1 MGSVVI
7 TITFE
12 DVVSLPTVSA
22 ASASLGSALT
32 ISTNRSNKAATHT
45 LSYRFGN
52 ASGLIGSDVGD
63 AVSWTPPLSLASEI
77 PRATSGV
84 CTITCN
90 SFINGKMTG
99 SRTCTV
105 TLTVPS
111 TVVPSISSVTLQDT
125 NETIAAKIGAF
136 VKSLSTLS
144 VTITAEGIYGSSI
157 SSYRTTLDGA
167 TYTAASF
174 TAGKKLS
181 AAGDMTL
188 TVNVTD
194 SRGRTATYTSTI
206 QVLDYAV
213 PSIRRFSVERCNA
226 DGSSAQVDG
235 TKARFSFQ
243 GSISPLNNKNS
254 VSCVVYYKLK
264 NAEAWT
270 QAYAVNAASYTL
282 AISNQLLGQTYDAL
296 SSYDVKIRLADYFQ
310 EAEQAVSIG
319 TKGVI
324 LDFLADGTGI
334 GIGKV
339 AETPG
344 AIECGW
350 PLKLSDPLSI
360 AYGGTGAASA
370 ENALAA
376 LGGVKKAGDTMTG
389 NLRISESLYPSV
401 FLLPTYNGTSS
412 RTVLEGSYEG
422 AASLAAWEDAAGD
435 NRRMLEIRTKALQ
448 ASLDWALVL
457 RACEAGVW
465 NNYRVFHSG
474 MPSGVPVANGGTGA
488 ANAADAR
495 KNLGANNA
503 GNLTTGTLPAARLKK
518 HNNKATIM
526 LSSSIQATLAGRF
539 GNSEYGRSKKAGE
552 ELFFQYAQET
562 GAKVAVYRFVN
573 LMGHSRPKYNS
584 AVSTFCWA
592 VANDEPFTVN
602 DRSTELELLYI
613 DDLVEG
619 MFDLLEGKEQHC
631 EFDGVETVLQADG
644 RYCCVPVTHKVT
656 LGEIV
661 DLLQEFKAQPTT
673 LMMPKMPDG
682 SFAKKLY
689 SLYLTYLPT
698 DKFKYALKMNVDNRG
713 SFTELVHTADCGQV
727 SINISKPGITKGQH
741 WHNSKW
747 ELFIV
752 VAGHGLIQER
762 NINTGETVEFEVSG
776 DKIEAVHMIPGWT
789 HNIINLSE
797 TENLVTVMTYN
808 EIFNP
813 NRPDTFFEPV

>member
-1 MGSVVI
+1 MATTLAYIASLCTRKYTSSANAKNDVACQEFYDSSYNYVGVISFPGLNLANKVITEIWLDIDAEKAGYGVKNTKTVYLRKANYQDDIASGVTGGQYVGDELGTFEGAFYGNYNGYHITGPLFDAMAAYISAGNNSFTIYNPLATASPHGYSYNYMQWASVVI

-12 DVVSLPTVSA
+12 DVISLPTVST

-111 TVVPSISSVTLQDT
+111 TVAPSISSVTLQDT
-125 NETIAAKIGAF
+125 NETVAAQIGAY

-144 VTITAEGIYGSSI
+144 VAITAEGVYGSSI

-194 SRGRTATYTSTI
+194 SRGRTATYTSTV
-206 QVLDYAV
+206 QVLDYAI

-243 GSISPLNNKNS
+243 GSVSPLNNKNS
-254 VSCVVYYKLK
+254 FSCVVYYKLK

-282 AISNQLLGQTYDAL
+282 AVSNQLLSQTYDAL
-296 SSYDVKIRLADYFQ
+296 SSYDVKIRLADHFQ

-350 PLKLSDPLSI
+350 PMKLTDPLSI
-360 AYGGTGAASA
+360 AYGGTGATSA
-370 ENALAA
+370 ESALAA

-389 NLRISESLYPSV
+389 NLNISGYLYPSML
-401 FLLPTYNGTSS
+401 LLPTYNDTTN
-412 RTVLEGSYEG
+412 RTVFEGSYAG
-422 AASLAAWEDAAGD
+422 ASSFAAWEDSTGN
-435 NRRMLEIRTKALQ
+435 NRRMLEVRTKAYQ
-448 ASLDWALVL
+448 NSLDWAVL
-457 RACEAGVW
+457 LRVCDAGTW
-465 NNYRVFHSG
+465 ANYRVFHSG

-488 ANAADAR
+488 TTAANAR
-495 KNLGANNA
+495 SNLGTNNA
-503 GNLTTGTLPAARLKK
+503 GNITTGTLAMARLPFKVAYGSGSVAGNSALSINYSGAGFTAIPCVVVSYSTSSGNWSGDNGALK
-518 HNNKATIM
+518 VHSKTTTGATI
-526 LSSSIQATLAGRF
+526 IVG
-539 GNSEYGRSKKAGE
+539 GN
-552 ELFFQYAQET
+552 F
-562 GAKVAVYRFVN
+562 N
-573 LMGHSRPKYNS
+573 
-584 AVSTFCWA
+584 
-592 VANDEPFTVN
+592 
-602 DRSTELELLYI
+602 
-613 DDLVEG
+613 
-619 MFDLLEGKEQHC
+619 
-631 EFDGVETVLQADG
+631 
-644 RYCCVPVTHKVT
+644 
-656 LGEIV
+656 
-661 DLLQEFKAQPTT
+661 
-673 LMMPKMPDG
+673 
-682 SFAKKLY
+682 
-689 SLYLTYLPT
+689 
-698 DKFKYALKMNVDNRG
+698 
-713 SFTELVHTADCGQV
+713 TA
-727 SINISKPGITKGQH
+727 
-741 WHNSKW
+741 
-747 ELFIV
+747 
-752 VAGHGLIQER
+752 R
-762 NINTGETVEFEVSG
+762 NIDWIAIGV
-776 DKIEAVHMIPGWT
+776 
-789 HNIINLSE
+789 
-797 TENLVTVMTYN
+797 
-808 EIFNP
+808 
-813 NRPDTFFEPV
+813 

>member
-1 MGSVVI
+1 MATTLAYIASLCTRKYTSSANAKNDVACQEFYDSSYNYVGIISFPGLNLENKVITEIWLDIDAEKAGYGVKNTKTVYLRKANYQDDIASGVTGGQYVGDELGTFEGAFYGNYNGYHITGPLFDAMAAYISAGNNSFTIYNPLATASPHGYSYNYMQWASVVI

-32 ISTNRSNKAATHT
+32 ISTNRSNNAATHT

-111 TVVPSISSVTLQDT
+111 TVVPVISSVTLQDT
-125 NETIAAKIGAF
+125 NETVAAQIGAF

-144 VTITAEGIYGSSI
+144 VAITAEGIYGSSI

-188 TVNVTD
+188 TVSVTD
-194 SRGRTATYTSTI
+194 SRGRTATYTSTV
-206 QVLDYAV
+206 QVLDYAI

-243 GSISPLNNKNS
+243 GSVSPLNNKNS
-254 VSCVVYYKLK
+254 FSCVVYYKLK

-282 AISNQLLGQTYDAL
+282 AVSNQLLSQTYDAL
-296 SSYDVKIRLADYFQ
+296 SSYDVKIRLADHFQ

-350 PLKLSDPLSI
+350 PMKLTDPLSI
-360 AYGGTGAASA
+360 AYGGTGATSA
-370 ENALAA
+370 ESALAA

-389 NLRISESLYPSV
+389 NLNISGYLYPSML
-401 FLLPTYNGTSS
+401 LLPTYNDTTN
-412 RTVLEGSYEG
+412 RTVFEGSYAG
-422 AASLAAWEDAAGD
+422 ASSFAAWEDSTGN
-435 NRRMLEIRTKALQ
+435 NRRMLEVRTKAYQ
-448 ASLDWALVL
+448 NSLDWAVL
-457 RACEAGVW
+457 LRVCDAGTW
-465 NNYRVFHSG
+465 ANYRVFHSG

-488 ANAADAR
+488 TTAANAR
-495 KNLGANNA
+495 SNLGTNNA
-503 GNLTTGTLPAARLKK
+503 GNITTGTLAMARLPFKVAYGSGSVAGNSALSINYSGAGFTAIPCVVVSYSTSSGNWSGDNGALK
-518 HNNKATIM
+518 VHSKTTTGATI
-526 LSSSIQATLAGRF
+526 IVG
-539 GNSEYGRSKKAGE
+539 GN
-552 ELFFQYAQET
+552 F
-562 GAKVAVYRFVN
+562 N
-573 LMGHSRPKYNS
+573 
-584 AVSTFCWA
+584 
-592 VANDEPFTVN
+592 
-602 DRSTELELLYI
+602 
-613 DDLVEG
+613 
-619 MFDLLEGKEQHC
+619 
-631 EFDGVETVLQADG
+631 
-644 RYCCVPVTHKVT
+644 
-656 LGEIV
+656 
-661 DLLQEFKAQPTT
+661 
-673 LMMPKMPDG
+673 
-682 SFAKKLY
+682 
-689 SLYLTYLPT
+689 
-698 DKFKYALKMNVDNRG
+698 
-713 SFTELVHTADCGQV
+713 TA
-727 SINISKPGITKGQH
+727 
-741 WHNSKW
+741 
-747 ELFIV
+747 
-752 VAGHGLIQER
+752 R
-762 NINTGETVEFEVSG
+762 NIDWIAIGV
-776 DKIEAVHMIPGWT
+776 
-789 HNIINLSE
+789 
-797 TENLVTVMTYN
+797 
-808 EIFNP
+808 
-813 NRPDTFFEPV
+813 

>member
-1 MGSVVI
+1 MKANYQDDIASGVTGGQYVGDELGTFEGAFYGNYNGYHITGPLFDAMAACISAGNNSFTIYNPSATASPHGYSYNYMQWASVVI

-12 DVVSLPTVSA
+12 DVISLPTVSA

-32 ISTNRSNKAATHT
+32 ISTNRSNNAATHT

-63 AVSWTPPLSLASEI
+63 AVSWTPPFSLASEI
-77 PRATSGV
+77 PSATSGV

-111 TVVPSISSVTLQDT
+111 TVVPVISSVTLQDT
-125 NETIAAKIGAF
+125 NETVAAQIGAF

-144 VTITAEGIYGSSI
+144 VAITAEGIYGSSI

-188 TVNVTD
+188 TVSVTD
-194 SRGRTATYTSTI
+194 SRGRTATYTSTV
-206 QVLDYAV
+206 QVLDYAI

-243 GSISPLNNKNS
+243 GSVSPLNNKNS
-254 VSCVVYYKLK
+254 FSCVVYYKLK

-282 AISNQLLGQTYDAL
+282 AVSNQLLSQTYDAL
-296 SSYDVKIRLADYFQ
+296 SSYDVKIRLADHFQ

-350 PLKLSDPLSI
+350 PMKLTDPLSI
-360 AYGGTGAASA
+360 AYGGTGATSA
-370 ENALAA
+370 ESALAA

-389 NLRISESLYPSV
+389 NLNISGYLYPSML
-401 FLLPTYNGTSS
+401 LLPTYNDTTN
-412 RTVLEGSYEG
+412 RTVFEGSYAG
-422 AASLAAWEDAAGD
+422 ASSFAAWEDSTGN
-435 NRRMLEIRTKALQ
+435 NRRMLEVRTKAYQ
-448 ASLDWALVL
+448 NSLDWAVL
-457 RACEAGVW
+457 LRVCDAGTW
-465 NNYRVFHSG
+465 ANYRVFHSG

-488 ANAADAR
+488 TTAANAR
-495 KNLGANNA
+495 SNLGTNNA
-503 GNLTTGTLPAARLKK
+503 GNITTGTLAMARLPFKVAYGSGSVAGNSALSINYSGAGFTAIPCVVVSYSTSSGNWSGDNGALK
-518 HNNKATIM
+518 VHSKTTTGATI
-526 LSSSIQATLAGRF
+526 IVG
-539 GNSEYGRSKKAGE
+539 GN
-552 ELFFQYAQET
+552 F
-562 GAKVAVYRFVN
+562 N
-573 LMGHSRPKYNS
+573 
-584 AVSTFCWA
+584 
-592 VANDEPFTVN
+592 
-602 DRSTELELLYI
+602 
-613 DDLVEG
+613 
-619 MFDLLEGKEQHC
+619 
-631 EFDGVETVLQADG
+631 
-644 RYCCVPVTHKVT
+644 
-656 LGEIV
+656 
-661 DLLQEFKAQPTT
+661 
-673 LMMPKMPDG
+673 
-682 SFAKKLY
+682 
-689 SLYLTYLPT
+689 
-698 DKFKYALKMNVDNRG
+698 
-713 SFTELVHTADCGQV
+713 TA
-727 SINISKPGITKGQH
+727 
-741 WHNSKW
+741 
-747 ELFIV
+747 
-752 VAGHGLIQER
+752 R
-762 NINTGETVEFEVSG
+762 NIDWIAIGV
-776 DKIEAVHMIPGWT
+776 
-789 HNIINLSE
+789 
-797 TENLVTVMTYN
+797 
-808 EIFNP
+808 
-813 NRPDTFFEPV
+813 

>member
-1 MGSVVI
+1 MACQEFYDSSYNYVGVISFPGLNLANKVITEIWLDIDAEKAGYGVKNTKTVYLRKANYQDDIASGVTGGQYVGDELGTFEGAFYGNYNGYHITGPLFDAMAAYISAGNNSFTIYNPSATASPHGYSYNYMQWASVVI

-12 DVVSLPTVSA
+12 DVISLPTVSA

-32 ISTNRSNKAATHT
+32 ISTNRSNNAATHT

-63 AVSWTPPLSLASEI
+63 AVSWTPPFSLASEI
-77 PRATSGV
+77 PSATSGV

-111 TVVPSISSVTLQDT
+111 TVVPVISSVTLQDT
-125 NETIAAKIGAF
+125 NETVAAQIGAF

-144 VTITAEGIYGSSI
+144 VAITAEGIYGSSI

-188 TVNVTD
+188 TVSVTD
-194 SRGRTATYTSTI
+194 SRGRTATYTSTV
-206 QVLDYAV
+206 QVLDYAI

-243 GSISPLNNKNS
+243 GSVSPLNNKNS
-254 VSCVVYYKLK
+254 FSCVVYYKLK

-282 AISNQLLGQTYDAL
+282 AVSNQLLSQTYDAL
-296 SSYDVKIRLADYFQ
+296 SSYDVKIRLADHFQ

-350 PLKLSDPLSI
+350 PMKLTDPLSI
-360 AYGGTGAASA
+360 AYGGTGATSA
-370 ENALAA
+370 ESALAA

-389 NLRISESLYPSV
+389 NLNISGYLYPSML
-401 FLLPTYNGTSS
+401 LLPTYNDTTN
-412 RTVLEGSYEG
+412 RTVFEGSYAG
-422 AASLAAWEDAAGD
+422 ASSFAAWEDSTGN
-435 NRRMLEIRTKALQ
+435 NRRMLEVRTKAYQ
-448 ASLDWALVL
+448 NSLDWAVL
-457 RACEAGVW
+457 LRVCDAGTW
-465 NNYRVFHSG
+465 ANYRVFHSG

-488 ANAADAR
+488 TTAANAR
-495 KNLGANNA
+495 SNLGTNNA
-503 GNLTTGTLPAARLKK
+503 GNITTGTLAMARLPFKVAYGSGSVAGNSALSINYSGAGFTAIPCVVVSYSTSSGNWSGDNGALK
-518 HNNKATIM
+518 VHSKTTTGATI
-526 LSSSIQATLAGRF
+526 IVG
-539 GNSEYGRSKKAGE
+539 GN
-552 ELFFQYAQET
+552 F
-562 GAKVAVYRFVN
+562 N
-573 LMGHSRPKYNS
+573 
-584 AVSTFCWA
+584 
-592 VANDEPFTVN
+592 
-602 DRSTELELLYI
+602 
-613 DDLVEG
+613 
-619 MFDLLEGKEQHC
+619 
-631 EFDGVETVLQADG
+631 
-644 RYCCVPVTHKVT
+644 
-656 LGEIV
+656 
-661 DLLQEFKAQPTT
+661 
-673 LMMPKMPDG
+673 
-682 SFAKKLY
+682 
-689 SLYLTYLPT
+689 
-698 DKFKYALKMNVDNRG
+698 
-713 SFTELVHTADCGQV
+713 TA
-727 SINISKPGITKGQH
+727 
-741 WHNSKW
+741 
-747 ELFIV
+747 
-752 VAGHGLIQER
+752 R
-762 NINTGETVEFEVSG
+762 NIDWIAIGV
-776 DKIEAVHMIPGWT
+776 
-789 HNIINLSE
+789 
-797 TENLVTVMTYN
+797 
-808 EIFNP
+808 
-813 NRPDTFFEPV
+813 

>member
-1 MGSVVI
+1 MATTLAYIASLCTRKYTSSANAKNDVACQEFYDSSYNYVGVISFPGLNLANKVITEIWLDIDAEKAGYGVKNTKTVYLRKANYQDDIVSGVTGGQYVGDELGTFEGAFYGNYNGYHITGPLFDAMAAYISAGNNSFTIYNPLATASPHGYSYNYMQWASVVI

-12 DVVSLPTVSA
+12 DVISLPTVSA

-32 ISTNRSNKAATHT
+32 ISTNRSNNAATHT

-77 PRATSGV
+77 PSATSGV

-111 TVVPSISSVTLQDT
+111 TVAPSISSVILQDT
-125 NETIAAKIGAF
+125 NETVAAKIGAF

-144 VTITAEGIYGSSI
+144 VAITAEGVYGSCI
-157 SSYRTTLDGA
+157 SSYRTMLDGA

-188 TVNVTD
+188 TVSVTD
-194 SRGRTATYTSTI
+194 SRGRTATYTTVF

-213 PSIRRFSVERCNA
+213 PSIRQFSVERCNA

-243 GSISPLNNKNS
+243 GSVSPLNNKNS
-254 VSCVVYYKLK
+254 FSCVVYYKLK

-282 AISNQLLGQTYDAL
+282 AVSNQLLSQTYDAL

-310 EAEQAVSIG
+310 KVEQAVSIG

-350 PLKLSDPLSI
+350 PLKLSEPLDI

-389 NLRISESLYPSV
+389 NLNISGYLYPSML
-401 FLLPTYNGTSS
+401 LLPTYNDTTN
-412 RTVLEGSYEG
+412 RTVFEGSYAG
-422 AASLAAWEDAAGD
+422 ASSFAAWEDSTGN
-435 NRRMLEIRTKALQ
+435 NRRMLEVRTKAYQ
-448 ASLDWALVL
+448 NSLDWAIVL
-457 RACEAGVW
+457 RVCEAGVW

-503 GNLTTGTLPAARLKK
+503 GNLTTGTLPSARLPFKF
-518 HNNKATIM
+518 AYGSTTING
-526 LSSSIQATLAGRF
+526 SSAAYVDYSAAG
-539 GNSEYGRSKKAGE
+539 
-552 ELFFQYAQET
+552 
-562 GAKVAVYRFVN
+562 
-573 LMGHSRPKYNS
+573 
-584 AVSTFCWA
+584 
-592 VANDEPFTVN
+592 FT
-602 DRSTELELLYI
+602 S
-613 DDLVEG
+613 
-619 MFDLLEGKEQHC
+619 
-631 EFDGVETVLQADG
+631 
-644 RYCCVPVTHKVT
+644 VPVVLITY
-656 LGEIV
+656 
-661 DLLQEFKAQPTT
+661 ATT
-673 LMMPKMPDG
+673 SG
-682 SFAKKLY
+682 
-689 SLYLTYLPT
+689 
-698 DKFKYALKMNVDNRG
+698 N
-713 SFTELVHTADCGQV
+713 
-727 SINISKPGITKGQH
+727 
-741 WHNSKW
+741 W
-747 ELFIV
+747 
-752 VAGHGLIQER
+752 
-762 NINTGETVEFEVSG
+762 SG
-776 DKIEAVHMIPGWT
+776 DNGAIKVYNKTTTSCQVIVGGNFNTSRAVDWFAFGT
-789 HNIINLSE
+789 
-797 TENLVTVMTYN
+797 
-808 EIFNP
+808 
-813 NRPDTFFEPV
+813 